1 MEFSKKIT
9 AISWAVALI
18 LTALAVILPVFGIS
32 IEGIHTALPYSW
44 GEVTAVQAFYLWKAK
59 NENRSKFA
67 MLYVDKIAERYGIEN
82 ALRIAEIV
90 LKD

>member
-9 AISWAVALI
+9 ILSWMVAVVLTVLAIV
-18 LTALAVILPVFGIS
+18 LPLCGAPIDGLQ
-32 IEGIHTALPYSW
+32 IALPCSW

-59 NENRSKFA
+59 NENRSKYA
-67 MLYVDKIAERYGIEN
+67 MRYVDKYGERYDTDT
-82 ALRIAEIV
+82 ALRLAEIV